1 MLANHP
7 IFNPVKYK
15 PFGMKQ
21 YVYTGSGCIEVI
33 PEIMELNGWKK
44 VLFVID
50 PGVLKFGTADKIIQ
64 IVKDAGYEYDIF
76 SEIKPNPHCEDVE
89 KIGHPMYRKLGA
101 DVMIAIGGGSTMD
114 SAKGI
119 AMMGGSDMDVA
130 TANDKLYDLNPYSPV
145 PWEIYPIIAIPTTM
159 GTGSEVMRT
168 AVISE
173 PNGHKLVPMHD
184 CITPKYAIEDP
195 DLLASLP
202 AHVAAYSAMDSLVQG
217 IESYVSRGATDFSE
231 MCALHGIELMGP
243 NMVAYVRNP
252 SDKEV
257 AAKISLG
264 SMYTSLSWNG
274 SFVCQVHGCNH
285 PITEILHISHG
296 DSCALLL
303 PWFVEWNGE
312 NAKEKFWKV
321 RNAMY
326 PLEKVSFEEFSIPE
340 LVERLMKLNYDLN
353 IMDNLTMDE
362 YVKKYNLAPGCDDA
376 TCDLIIDSQFTP
388 NMFTF
393 PRKTSLEQMKQ
404 ALRDINRGKYIWK
417 PEDHCCCK

>member
-1 MLANHP
+1 MPFETHP
-7 IFNPVKYK
+7 IYSPVKYK

-119 AMMGGSDMDVA
+119 AMMGGTDMTVA
-130 TANDKLYDLNPYSPV
+130 EANAKLEVLNPYCPD
-145 PWEIYPIIAIPTTM
+145 PWEVYPIIAIPTTM
-159 GTGSEVMRT
+159 GTGSEVMRN

-173 PNGHKLVPMHD
+173 PSGHKLVPMHD

-231 MCALHGIELMGP
+231 TCALHGIELMGP

-257 AAKISLG
+257 AGKISLG

-274 SFVCQVHGCNH
+274 SFVCQIHGCNH

-296 DSCALLL
+296 DSCAILL

-326 PLEKVSFEEFSIPE
+326 PLEKVSWEEFSIPE
-340 LVERLMKLNYDLN
+340 FVERLKKLNYDLN
-353 IMDNLTMDE
+353 ILDNLTMDE
-362 YVKKYNLAPGCDDA
+362 YVKKYNLAPGCTDE
-376 TCDLIIDSQFTP
+376 TCEQIIDAQYAPFENIFTL
-388 NMFTF
+388 
-393 PRKTSLEQMKQ
+393 PRKTSAKQMKEV
-404 ALRDINRGKYIWK
+404 LKSINRGDYIWK
-417 PEDHCCCK
+417 P